1 MKKYFKNSLKRAV
14 FAPWGL
20 ALGTPEAPP
29 GCTYIELPA
38 PAGLG
43 WGEDKGPAFQF
54 QKLIAVEEAV
64 NKERQNYQDKI
75 RAGSSR
81 NYCVVCEKEVV
92 AGQALRCSSCGATG
106 ATCSASGAYS
116 EGNEAGGLLPD
127 GFNPN
132 RPPSEP
138 EEGSAPGAAAS
149 LPACEGEDSGVRNSQ
164 EGGGGETSLIHEF
177 GAGVE
182 VGGEEEPDERPA
194 VWCHHKNCKNDAD
207 AKGLL
212 ICTKCQRGFHAGA
225 VPVGQRHTPD
235 INSQIYRHYTLAGYQ
250 RQCIVSTDAQNRR
263 TIGEARAAP
272 CRFACPALRCLFTP
286 KMPLLM
292 TGACSPQKRRF
303 TPEVPAHRTG
313 ACALQRW
320 MYTSK
325 VPTHISGAYSPQ
337 TRLYISQ
344 APAHTRDAHL
354 LDGRLYSPGMHA
366 HLRAAGARDRRPY
379 ISGELVRLGNA
390 GAPQRYVYSRQATAY
405 PRGSFTPQRY
415 LYTADVPAH
424 PRGDGAHDRR
434 IDTTEVLAHS
444 RGVSA
449 PQRLQYTRQAPTRA
463 RVASIPCRCLYAR
476 QIPVRSKVASA
487 LQRCLYTRFVAVHFE
502 GSSTPVSE

>member
-1 MKKYFKNSLKRAV
+1 MTQLLRARLFV
-14 FAPWGL
+14 VLL
-20 ALGTPEAPP
+20 AAQQ
-29 GCTYIELPA
+29 ELPA
-38 PAGLG
+38 VPAAPTQK
-43 WGEDKGPAFQF
+43 EMRPAACCPTGSTPIAPRRS
-54 QKLIAVEEAV
+54 QK
-64 NKERQNYQDKI
+64 
-75 RAGSSR
+75 
-81 NYCVVCEKEVV
+81 KEVPQEPLRPCLRVRERTQACVTPRRAAV
-92 AGQALRCSSCGATG
+92 A
-106 ATCSASGAYS
+106 
-116 EGNEAGGLLPD
+116 
-127 GFNPN
+127 
-132 RPPSEP
+132 
-138 EEGSAPGAAAS
+138 
-149 LPACEGEDSGVRNSQ
+149 
-164 EGGGGETSLIHEF
+164 
-177 GAGVE
+177 
-182 VGGEEEPDERPA
+182 RPA
-194 VWCHHKNCKNDAD
+194 SSTNLGPELKLAEKKSLMNDPQFGVTTRT
-207 AKGLL
+207 AKTMQMQKA
-212 ICTKCQRGFHAGA
+212 CSFAPSARGVSTRGELKSRA
-225 VPVGQRHTPD
+225 VPVGQTHTPD

-250 RQCIVSTDAQNRR
+250 RQCIASTDAQNRR

-272 CRFACPALRCLFTP
+272 CRFACPALRCLFNP

-337 TRLYISQ
+337 MRLYISQ
-344 APAHTRDAHL
+344 APAHTRDARL

-366 HLRAAGARDRRPY
+366 HLRAAGARERRPY

-476 QIPVRSKVASA
+476 
-487 LQRCLYTRFVAVHFE
+487 
-502 GSSTPVSE
+502 